1 MSQAISMRAACIH
14 KEIRGTLMG
23 NGLQMFSLPEI
34 KG

>member
-1 MSQAISMRAACIH
+1 MRAACIH
-14 KEIRGTLMG
+14 QKIRSTFMG